1 MLFEL
6 INVRFSVCV
15 TRRIADLGAT
25 ANAVKEH
32 IGPTSPKPVALLGAD
47 VEFAGRGPGVRHAV
61 GRMMTL
67 N

>member
-1 MLFEL
+1 LL
-6 INVRFSVCV
+6 ISA
-15 TRRIADLGAT
+15 RRPT
-25 ANAVKEH
+25 PSKNT

-47 VEFAGRGPGVRHAV
+47 IEFAGRGPGVRHAV

>member
-1 MLFEL
+1 M
-6 INVRFSVCV
+6 CV
-15 TRRIADLGAT
+15 TGRNADLGAT

-32 IGPTSPKPVALLGAD
+32 YRAYFTEAGGVARRRH
-47 VEFAGRGPGVRHAV
+47 EFAGLGPGVRHAV